1 MKKKFIKK
9 NSKEN
14 FSKNNPSII
23 AKHLKQ
29 HKMST
34 ARHEMHHRNATTPPT
49 IISHAS
55 TTIPIIIG
63 QEDVLN
69 KQKPKDVVM

>member
-1 MKKKFIKK
+1 MNRRIR
-9 NSKEN
+9 
-14 FSKNNPSII
+14 NNPSIV
-23 AKHLKQ
+23 ANPLKQ

-49 IISHAS
+49 IKSHAS
-55 TTIPIIIG
+55 TTIPINIG
-63 QEDVLN
+63 QQDVLN

>member
-1 MKKKFIKK
+1 MKRSVFQC
-9 NSKEN
+9 SG
-14 FSKNNPSII
+14 NNPSII

-49 IISHAS
+49 ITSHAS

-69 KQKPKDVVM
+69 KQKPKDVAM